1 MQRPRI
7 LVVDDDPAI
16 IKFVRANL
24 RADDYDV
31 LTALDG
37 AEALEVVERELPDLV
52 ILDIML
58 PRVDGAEVCRRL
70 REWCQIP
77 IITLRAR
84 GDAEDKVRCL
94 ELGADDYL
102 SKPFNVEELLSRLRA
117 VLRRMA
123 PEAIPGQ
130 AIIRAG
136 ELEINL
142 VQRRVTL
149 GNQELGLT
157 GTEYKLL
164 SYLAGNAG
172 MVLTHDQILTQ
183 VWGEEFVGDR
193 EILRTAVARL
203 RRKLKDDA
211 EEPRFITS
219 RRGIGYS
226 FLKPG

>member
-1 MQRPRI
+1 MRHPRI

-16 IKFVRANL
+16 IRFVRANL
-24 RADDYDV
+24 RADHYDV

-37 AEALEVVERELPDLV
+37 AEALEVVEREMPDLI

-77 IITLRAR
+77 IIMLSAR

-102 SKPFNVEELLSRLRA
+102 SKPFSVEELLSRLRA
-117 VLRRMA
+117 VLRRMT
-123 PEAIPGQ
+123 PEAAPGQ
-130 AIIRAG
+130 AIIRNG

-149 GNQELGLT
+149 GNQELDLT

-164 SYLAGNAG
+164 SYLTTNAG
-172 MVLTHDQILTQ
+172 MYGGRSLSVTAKFCAPLWPGYGASSKMMLRNH
-183 VWGEEFVGDR
+183 GSSPPEEASGTCF
-193 EILRTAVARL
+193 
-203 RRKLKDDA
+203 
-211 EEPRFITS
+211 
-219 RRGIGYS
+219 
-226 FLKPG
+226 